1 MRPGNLQI
9 SEQRGDGLAGHRG
22 SPIGV
27 HDLRDAMHPEDLL
40 HQFPCQNTGFV
51 GMDVNTDE
59 VAGVDVD
66 HHVRIEIGALHWARE
81 FGDVP
86 AVHLLRCGRD
96 QLRAH
101 LAGVPRQPAAFGDQ
115 RVLSQHPVHRGH
127 RTQMT
132 PSSSS

>member
-27 HDLRDAMHPEDLL
+27 HDLRYAMQLEDLL
-40 HQFPCQNTGFV
+40 HQFFCQNTGFV

-66 HHVRIEIGALHWARE
+66 HHVGIEIGALHWARE
-81 FGDVP
+81 FGDVRQLYTCCG
-86 AVHLLRCGRD
+86 AVATSSGHTWLGC
-96 QLRAH
+96 RASRRRS
-101 LAGVPRQPAAFGDQ
+101 ATSVCCPNTRYIVDTE
-115 RVLSQHPVHRGH
+115 HR
-127 RTQMT
+127 
-132 PSSSS
+132 